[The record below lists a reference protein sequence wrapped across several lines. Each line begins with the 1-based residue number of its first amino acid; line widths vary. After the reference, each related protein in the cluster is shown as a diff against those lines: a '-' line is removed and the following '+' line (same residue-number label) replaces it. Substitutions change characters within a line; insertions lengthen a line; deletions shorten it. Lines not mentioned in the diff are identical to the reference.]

1 VTSVDDPLA
10 VAALVGRALEG
21 VGARYSIGGS
31 IASSMGGEPRSTLD
45 VDVVTELTA
54 ESLPQLV
61 ETLGDR
67 FYVPIDALRTAVHDK
82 SSANVIDNVTSVK
95 VDLFIAGGTPLDRSL
110 LDRRVQ
116 VTVGDHGESL
126 WVHSP
131 EDILLQKLRW
141 FRLGG
146 ERSDRQWRDVLGL
159 VRVQGGRLDV
169 GYLRIWAERLA
180 VTDLLDRVLAQI
192 PL

>member
-1 VTSVDDPLA
+1 MTPADDPLA
-10 VAALVGRALEG
+10 VAAVIARALEA

-31 IASSMGGEPRSTLD
+31 IASSMAGEPRSTLD

-54 ESLPQLV
+54 DSLPQLI
-61 ETLGDR
+61 ESLGDR
-67 FYVPIDALRTAVHDK
+67 FYVPIDALRVAVRDR

-95 VDLFIAGGTPLDRSL
+95 VDLFIAGGTPLDHSL
-110 LDRRVQ
+110 LDRRMHVA
-116 VTVGDHGESL
+116 VGDYGESL
-126 WVHSP
+126 WVHTP

-159 VRVQGGRLDV
+159 VRVQGDRLDIA
-169 GYLRIWAERLA
+169 YLRTWAERLEVA
-180 VTDLLDRVLAQI
+180 DLLDRAVG
-192 PL
+192 

>member
-1 VTSVDDPLA
+1 MTPIDDPLA
-10 VAALVGRALEG
+10 VAAVVARALEAI
-21 VGARYSIGGS
+21 GARYSIGGS

-45 VDVVTELTA
+45 VDLVTDLTI
-54 ESLPQLV
+54 ESIPRLLAA
-61 ETLGDR
+61 LGGR
-67 FYVPIDALRTAVHDK
+67 FYVPIDALRTAVRDR

-110 LDRRVQ
+110 LERRLHVP
-116 VTVGDHGESL
+116 VGDRGEKL

-146 ERSDRQWRDVLGL
+146 ERSDRQWRDVVGL
-159 VRVQGGRLDV
+159 VRVQGVRLNQE
-169 GYLRIWAERLA
+169 YLRTWADQLT
-180 VTDLLDRVLAQI
+180 VTDLLDKALMQI
-192 PL
+192 EM